1 MKPEQIVTRPTDGRE
16 AGLISWVVET
26 GIGDGIGVGLAAME
40 EVDEGIVDGEEED
53 SEMDVK
59 RRRLA
64 VLRVA
69 PESDYQV
76 GPLCLR
82 V

>member
-1 MKPEQIVTRPTDGRE
+1 MKPEQIETRPTDGRE